1 MFSINWGLQSISI
14 LATRSQTRLIVVSGN
29 WQSNFEGNY
38 FGFPVIVICFSA
50 FKNNLKI

>member
-14 LATRSQTRLIVVSGN
+14 LATRSQTHLIAVSGN

-50 FKNNLKI
+50 FKNNLKM